1 MSLPIRQRLAR
12 TVLAPTMAV
21 FYVIDSEGRSVLAA
35 PSVPVILSSHA
46 NSSRSVVESRRSF
59 KQKARR
65 KHGQSRVILIRLTR
79 KSHDAKEAFRC
90 EQHGFYYTNDGR
102 CVRPTLRVSNRLLSF
117 AKERQLRINKL
128 RSNNELQRREK
139 RGVVIGGICCYGS
152 QIITQNQAVNSG
164 IRFRP

>member
-1 MSLPIRQRLAR
+1 MNVRFGEKRTLGILRKTIMNSLRKNLGWFLLGLCSPHVLADQTEFGHR

-35 PSVPVILSSHA
+35 PSVPVILGSHA

-65 KHGQSRVILIRLTR
+65 KRGQSRVILIRLTR
-79 KSHDAKEAFRC
+79 KSHDAREAFRC

-102 CVRPTLRVSNRLLSF
+102 CVRPKF
-117 AKERQLRINKL
+117 
-128 RSNNELQRREK
+128 
-139 RGVVIGGICCYGS
+139 RGKKS
-152 QIITQNQAVNSG
+152 
-164 IRFRP
+164 P

>member
-1 MSLPIRQRLAR
+1 MNSIRKNLGWFLLGLCSPHVLADQTEIGHR

-65 KHGQSRVILIRLTR
+65 KRGQSRVILIRLTR
-79 KSHDAKEAFRC
+79 KSHDAREAFRC

-102 CVRPTLRVSNRLLSF
+102 CVRPVLRGKQFPKWNQERSFLLRD
-117 AKERQLRINKL
+117 ER
-128 RSNNELQRREK
+128 RRMSAIGRK
-139 RGVVIGGICCYGS
+139 RPLTS
-152 QIITQNQAVNSG
+152 LK
-164 IRFRP
+164 FR